1 MTASGSK
8 PSPEDK
14 ASNAAERR
22 TVVAVV
28 VEWRGR
34 IGLFRRSQSVHHD
47 CGRWHCITGYVEPHH
62 SPDQQ
67 ALEELT
73 EETGL
78 RVIDIQGLYRGD
90 VLHLDDHAGNR
101 WVVHTFRAVTQ
112 RRRLRINWEHDS
124 YRWVA
129 PRALTR
135 FNNRVA
141 WLDDVVIATARSADH
156 GHSHPGS
163 FERTPAVSQRVLPAA
178 S

>member
-1 MTASGSK
+1 MTTS
-8 PSPEDK
+8 PSEQRPQHN
-14 ASNAAERR
+14 ASNAGDNR

-34 IGLFRRSQSVHHD
+34 IGLFRRSQSVRHD
-47 CGRWHCITGYVEPHH
+47 RGRWHCITGYVEPHH

-67 ALEELT
+67 ALEELV

-78 RVIDIQGLYRGD
+78 RVIDITGLYRGD
-90 VLHLDDHAGNR
+90 VLNLDDHSGGR
-101 WVVHTFRAVTQ
+101 WVVHTFRAVTE

-124 YRWVA
+124 YRWVT

-135 FNNRVA
+135 FDNRVT
-141 WLDDVVIATARSADH
+141 WLDEVVAGTARAEGRGQSNPE
-156 GHSHPGS
+156 GI
-163 FERTPAVSQRVLPAA
+163 ERTSTGSRRVLPAA